1 MVIDFGTPLL
11 PTTRRLQARIPPDTH
26 HLPERFGLFTIIVLG
41 EAFIKVI
48 SHASEV
54 ELHRAN
60 ALYGALA
67 LVVAASL
74 WWIYF
79 DNVKGSVVRRTRFA
93 GQVWVY
99 THLPLVA
106 AITAFGVGANK
117 VVLLEPGHLLDGE
130 KRLLMSG
137 AIGVALLAIA
147 VLDLATTESARDL
160 TRNWIAFI
168 RIGGSGLIMVIG
180 LAKYGMSAGLLM
192 LLAATIC
199 AVQVAADIYRNVTV
213 SVVEDMHSS

>member
-1 MVIDFGTPLL
+1 
-11 PTTRRLQARIPPDTH
+11 
-26 HLPERFGLFTIIVLG
+26 
-41 EAFIKVI
+41 
-48 SHASEV
+48 
-54 ELHRAN
+54 
-60 ALYGALA
+60 
-67 LVVAASL
+67 
-74 WWIYF
+74 
-79 DNVKGSVVRRTRFA
+79 
-93 GQVWVY
+93 
-99 THLPLVA
+99 
-106 AITAFGVGANK
+106 
-117 VVLLEPGHLLDGE
+117 VLLEPGYNLDSE